1 MDSIKVRTIK
11 YIVGKKLNLDLNRR
25 SRKFEYVKARMMCY
39 KILREQ
45 CNFSLQDIGRY
56 FKKNHATVLHS
67 LKEFDAVCIYDKKF
81 KEDYESVEKMWCD
94 PEREETGGISTVFKL
109 DVNDALK
116 KLNMECAYLSNAVE
130 RMMHNINELHKEI
143 KEKYLELEKK

>member
-1 MDSIKVRTIK
+1 MDSIKVRTVK

-81 KEDYESVEKMWCD
+81 K
-94 PEREETGGISTVFKL
+94 
-109 DVNDALK
+109 
-116 KLNMECAYLSNAVE
+116 
-130 RMMHNINELHKEI
+130 
-143 KEKYLELEKK
+143 